1 MTHRRVPA
9 GVVVLAAVGALFF
22 GLPLVG
28 LLANVPWSGLGAQL
42 AQPDVRQAL
51 LLSLI
56 CPLGA
61 TGISL
66 VLGVP
71 LAWVL
76 ARGTF
81 PGRKALRSLVVL
93 PMVLPPVVGGI
104 ALLYAFGRGGL
115 VGRWL
120 YSLFGWQLTYST
132 GGVMVAEAFVAMP
145 FLVLAVEAGFAQ
157 FDPRLEEAAS
167 GLGAGRLSVFRLVT
181 LPGMAP
187 SVASGAILCWARAL
201 GELGATITFAGDLP
215 GTTQT
220 APLAVFLALQT
231 SPDAAIA
238 LSLVL
243 FVVSIAVL
251 FALRDRWL
259 LSRVAR

>member
-1 MTHRRVPA
+1 
-9 GVVVLAAVGALFF
+9 VVLLAAIGTAFF
-22 GLPLVG
+22 TLPLAG
-28 LLANVPWSGLGAQL
+28 LLANVPWRGLGGQL
-42 AQPDVRQAL
+42 AQQDVREAL

-66 VLGVP
+66 LLGVP

-81 PGRKALRSLVVL
+81 PGRRALRSLVVL

-104 ALLYAFGRGGL
+104 ALLYAFGRGGIA
-115 VGRWL
+115 GRWL
-120 YSLFGWQLTYST
+120 YHAFGWQLTYT
-132 GGVMVAEAFVAMP
+132 TAGVMVAEAFVSMP

-157 FDPRLEEAAS
+157 LDPRLEEAAA
-167 GLGAGRLSVFRLVT
+167 GLGGGQLAVFRLVT
-181 LPGMAP
+181 LPLMAP
-187 SVASGAILCWARAL
+187 SVATGAILCWARSL

-231 SPDAAIA
+231 QPQDAIA

-243 FVVSIAVL
+243 FVASIAVL
-251 FALRDRWL
+251 YLLRDRWL
-259 LSRVAR
+259 PVR